1 MSAQENVELVKQGYA
16 AFGTGDIEA
25 LLSLFADDIEWTTPP
40 IKNAPFG
47 GTLRGREQVAEF
59 FGALTAAEDI
69 QEFAQEDYIAQDD
82 KVVVTGRSKAVI
94 KATGRTLRLE
104 YVHIFTVSGGKVQG
118 FVEYFDTAAAADAYR
133 ETAGTVG
140 A

>member
-1 MSAQENVELVKQGYA
+1 M
-16 AFGTGDIEA
+16 
-25 LLSLFADDIEWTTPP
+25 
-40 IKNAPFG
+40 
-47 GTLRGREQVAEF
+47 
-59 FGALTAAEDI
+59 
-69 QEFAQEDYIAQDD
+69 
-82 KVVVTGRSKAVI
+82 TGRSKAVV

-104 YVHIFTVSGGKVQG
+104 YVHIFTVSGGKVQR